1 MCGLNAAL
9 VFDIGPIRILPN
21 VASTIF
27 AGLFHKIGG
36 LEPEGW
42 NCMDELMHR
51 TFMGGGINC
60 RLL

>member
-1 MCGLNAAL
+1 MAGCQYCINCLDIADTVCGLNAAL

-21 VASTIF
+21 VASTIL

-42 NCMDELMHR
+42 NC
-51 TFMGGGINC
+51 
-60 RLL
+60 